1 MIVIRLCNSNSN
13 SKMQTYMEEGAK
25 TVVIPAPIYV
35 NTDKSDSMFT
45 VPRTE
50 RAKSQPRMGI
60 PIPVSPIVHEKMGM
74 AETAARVSLVR
85 EMGLGYVHTIE
96 REVYVICCSREARE
110 FAETVN
116 SVLPPELESVRLIVP
131 DFFEYSRGS
140 AGLCEVSYDPA
151 GLTSEICGIM
161 YVLECATRGI
171 HPVTGG
177 KLTGA
182 AFPFRFAAKYMG
194 YSENV
199 PSKDI
204 AGEALSR
211 IYYVVD
217 VLLV

>member
-1 MIVIRLCNSNSN
+1 
-13 SKMQTYMEEGAK
+13 MQTYIEEGNSA
-25 TVVIPAPIYV
+25 VVIPAPIYV
-35 NTDKSDSMFT
+35 NADNSDSMFT

-50 RAKSQPRMGI
+50 RAKSRPKMGI
-60 PIPVSPIVHEKMGM
+60 PIPVSPIVHEKMGL

-85 EMGLGYVHTIE
+85 EAGLGYVHTIE

-161 YVLECATRGI
+161 YVLECAIRGV
-171 HPVTGG
+171 HPVTGS
-177 KLTGA
+177 KLTDSV
-182 AFPFRFAAKYMG
+182 FPFRFAAKYMG
-194 YSENV
+194 YNENV
-199 PSKDI
+199 PPKDI
-204 AGEALSR
+204 AEDALNR
-211 IYYVVD
+211 IYYAVD
-217 VLLV
+217 TLLV